1 LLYSETPEEELQA
14 YIRGLRKKRN
24 LIQRAERDLALGRLT
39 VIEDEI
45 KELLKNKE
53 QILAGLVDAES
64 LLWV

>member
-1 LLYSETPEEELQA
+1 
-14 YIRGLRKKRN
+14 

-39 VIEDEI
+39 VIDDEI

-53 QILAGLVDAES
+53 QILAELVDAES